1 MIRNERQRAEFIA
14 AVETLQLEGPY
25 FVEERLTRHRG
36 PFLRAVKDV
45 PVGGTWWEIRYFP
58 DCERY
63 AWAYLPEQP
72 SPREFAWGHT
82 LEQAFLNALFQQPE
96 SSPLSLAENRENQ
109 SDLQ

>member
-36 PFLRAVKDV
+36 LFLRAVKDV

-72 SPREFAWGHT
+72 NPRAFAWGHT
-82 LEQAFLNALFQQPE
+82 LEQAFLNALWQQPQA
-96 SSPLSLAENRENQ
+96 PSLTSTDSQDNH

>member
-14 AVETLQLEGPY
+14 AIETLQLEGPY

-45 PVGGTWWEIRYFP
+45 PAGKTWWEIRYFP
-58 DCERY
+58 TCEHY

-72 SPREFAWGHT
+72 GQRTFAWGHT
-82 LEQAFLNALFQQPE
+82 LEQAFLNALWQQP
-96 SSPLSLAENRENQ
+96 
-109 SDLQ
+109 

>member
-72 SPREFAWGHT
+72 NPREFAWGHT
-82 LEQAFLNALFQQPE
+82 LEQAFLNALWQQPQA
-96 SSPLSLAENRENQ
+96 PSLTSTDSQDNH